1 MDDLIRRQAAIDE
14 IEGVDWYHQNKNGE
28 MVHGANSKEHQP
40 WYKSQDIYKALK
52 AVPAVDAVSVIRCKY
67 CKHHGH
73 KGGIPYCS
81 KQDYGYGWEDNDFCS
96 KGDRKD
102 G

>member
-1 MDDLIRRQAAIDE
+1 MKDDLIRRQTAIEALGERPMVWGNGDDYSLGERNQYDMDKLAIETVPAAD
-14 IEGVDWYHQNKNGE
+14 
-28 MVHGANSKEHQP
+28 
-40 WYKSQDIYKALK
+40 
-52 AVPAVDAVSVIRCKY
+52 AVPVIRCKD